1 MVCYYAC
8 FLEKNKQIY
17 IITSNYNKNGN
28 SEYIKVFDLGGDKIK
43 EINDSNEDTYC
54 INNYYDKKL
63 SKNYIISGNYG
74 YIKSFD
80 YNNNKLY
87 HKYNDKGRGSVHSII
102 IRNMK
107 DILKII
113 ESCYDGFIRIWNFH
127 SGLLLT
133 KIKCFIPLFG
143 ITLWN
148 DNYLFAG
155 CSDNSIKLID
165 LEKKLIIKS
174 LKSHSNKVLTVKKI
188 IHPKYGECIISQN
201 WEYSSILI
209 HLNKSIYTKNKFI

>member
-87 HKYNDKGRGSVHSII
+87 HKYNDKGRGSV
-102 IRNMK
+102 
-107 DILKII
+107 L
-113 ESCYDGFIRIWNFH
+113 
-127 SGLLLT
+127 
-133 KIKCFIPLFG
+133 
-143 ITLWN
+143 
-148 DNYLFAG
+148 A
-155 CSDNSIKLID
+155 
-165 LEKKLIIKS
+165 
-174 LKSHSNKVLTVKKI
+174 
-188 IHPKYGECIISQN
+188 
-201 WEYSSILI
+201 
-209 HLNKSIYTKNKFI
+209 